1 MPHRNKNKK
10 AYRVWFFLLP
20 LIPMLLLFGISSIP
34 ETKHINSETDGI
46 EIECFSDAE
55 VNGDSKIIECGV
67 ESNGNLTIQY
77 RLGETAEEPYAGAGF
92 FVTDTSK
99 MIDLSD
105 YDYFTIHVDPTR
117 CNNTD
122 VTLHFYIP
130 GFSKLTDGLTQRYMM
145 TDLFIEPGKT
155 SYDINFSELFTP
167 SWWYQQNNVERK
179 DLPPHTRAHFAGV
192 SFSDHPLMKRGE
204 EYAFNIQSVEFR
216 KHPDHK
222 AALFGGIIIGY
233 LGLVV
238 LIVLY
243 GRRAIFVPYEKVVI
257 DNEMDTELQNLTSFL
272 GNNYH
277 KEELCQP
284 MVTRETGLKPH
295 QIRSLIN
302 EAYGKS
308 FKQYVT
314 DLRMAEAKRLILETD
329 SKIYKIAASIGYPHT
344 STFNHLFKE
353 TTGYSPVEF
362 KRKHK
367 KISS

>member
-1 MPHRNKNKK
+1 MPHRKK
-10 AYRVWFFLLP
+10 TFRIWFFALP
-20 LIPMLLLFGISSIP
+20 LIPLILLFAISSIP
-34 ETKHINSETDGI
+34 ETKKISSQTDGI
-46 EIECFSDAE
+46 EVDCFSDADAE
-55 VNGDSKIIECGV
+55 GKSKILECGV
-67 ESNGNLTIQY
+67 NDDGSLQLRY
-77 RLGETAEEPYAGAGF
+77 QLGDGAEEPYAGAGF
-92 FVTDTSK
+92 FVQDTSK
-99 MIDLSD
+99 LIDLSD
-105 YDYFTIHVDPTR
+105 YDYFTVNLDPEK
-117 CNNTD
+117 CNNAD
-122 VTLHFYIP
+122 ITLHFYIP
-130 GFSKLTDGLTQRYMM
+130 GFSDLKKGLSQRYMM

-155 SYDINFSELFTP
+155 SYDIEFSELFTP

-179 DLPPHTRAHFAGV
+179 DLPPQTRAYFAGV

-204 EYAFNIQSVEFR
+204 QYQFTIQSVDFK
-216 KHPDHK
+216 KHPDHQT
-222 AALFGGIIIGY
+222 ALFGGIIIGY
-233 LGLVV
+233 LGLVG
-238 LIVLY
+238 LIIIY

-257 DNEMDTELQNLTSFL
+257 DNEMDTELQNLTTFL

-367 KISS
+367 KSA